1 MVADLPSPTQTD
13 PAPLSA
19 GRLLVLHLLPGALAT
34 VVYVLLA
41 DVVARAGL
49 PPLFALLVAIAVV
62 IVPFELA
69 VVLRAGTHGP
79 LSAIPYREPMRARD
93 WVVLVPALT
102 VAAVIGFGVLALVE
116 TPIRDAVF
124 GWLPDWFLSPIPV
137 DAVSDYSVMAWT
149 VTLVGYA
156 VLNVLVG
163 PVVEELYFRG
173 YLLPRMSQLGRW
185 APLVNVT
192 LFSIYHFWS
201 PWQLLSRIAGVTP
214 FAYAVWWKRN
224 VGLGIAVHVLL
235 NAIGTASVIAL
246 VLGRLS

>member
-1 MVADLPSPTQTD
+1 MVASRPAHTD

-19 GRLLVLHLLPGALAT
+19 GRLVMLHLLPGALAT
-34 VVYVLLA
+34 AVYVLLA
-41 DVVARAGL
+41 DVVAGAGL
-49 PPLFALLVAIAVV
+49 PPLFALLVAIALV

-69 VVLRAGTHGP
+69 IVLRAGTQGP

-102 VAAVIGFGVLALVE
+102 VVAVIGFGVLALVE
-116 TPIRDAVF
+116 TPIRDTLF
-124 GWLPDWFLSPIPV
+124 SWMPEWFLSPIPV
-137 DAVSDYSVMAWT
+137 GSVNDHSAMAWT
-149 VTLVGYA
+149 VTLIGYA
-156 VLNVLVG
+156 VLNVLIG

-235 NAIGTASVIAL
+235 NGIGTASVIAL